1 MTQSIPPAANNYLLF
16 SDVHLGADLVQHT
29 RPWTA
34 SRLSEA
40 HRIDHDLGAMLDHY
54 REQADPERP
63 WRLIIAGDFV
73 DLVGMSISASESAAL
88 RSPLTQDEVAHG
100 LGSAEDRAAFKMRAV
115 AQRHDKLFRRLACFV
130 KAGHSLVFV
139 RGNHDVELYWES
151 AQRAFIDALIDRADL
166 SPQGLDRKL
175 FESRIEFR
183 HWFYYLRGFLYVEHG
198 HQYDATCAYHHW
210 LAPRDP
216 RDPSSIH
223 YSFSDILVRYVVRP
237 TRELSTD
244 GHENKSIF
252 DYLRL
257 GFSMGVRGCA
267 MLGYRFF
274 SAVGRMV
281 ATWRNHVTEH
291 TAHIRAE
298 QEHRMQQI
306 ASVFRL
312 NIDSLRALSK
322 LWAIPVTGTL
332 YAIFRS
338 VFLDGLAAALIS
350 GAIITTLGAFNVL
363 PLAWLPVIMAAVM
376 LGIFIYMKSCRVL
389 EPVAALRRGADKL
402 ADLMPARYVVMG
414 HTHKPVMEP
423 LGAQSTYV
431 NLGNWT
437 ADLSDDHAPPAPC
450 THLVIRHSPSGKPEA
465 ALCTWDMALGVR
477 VLITDAPALAPRPVA
492 ARDSGQPADAPS
504 PVAAR
509 SAVVL
514 PPSV

>member
-54 REQADPERP
+54 REHAEPQLP
-63 WRLIIAGDFV
+63 WKLIIAGDFI
-73 DLVGMSISASESAAL
+73 DLVGMSISASENAAL
-88 RSPLTQDEVAHG
+88 ASPLSEDEVEHG

-115 AQRHDKLFRRLACFV
+115 AHRHDKLFRKLAHFV
-130 KAGHSLVFV
+130 RAGHSLVFV

-151 AQRAFIDALIDRADL
+151 SQRAFIDALLDRADL
-166 SPQGLDRKL
+166 PSEGLDRKL
-175 FESRIEFR
+175 FEARIEFR

-216 RDPSSIH
+216 RDPRRIH

-244 GHENKSIF
+244 GHENNSIF

-257 GFSMGVRGCA
+257 GFSMGIRGCA

-281 ATWRNHVTEH
+281 GTWRNHVTEH
-291 TAHIRAE
+291 TAQIRAE

-306 ASVFRL
+306 AAMFRL
-312 NIDSLRALSK
+312 NIDSLRALEK

-332 YAIFRS
+332 FAIFRS
-338 VFLDGLAAALIS
+338 VFLDGLAAALTS

-363 PLAWLPVIMAAVM
+363 PLAWLPLVMSAVM
-376 LGIFIYMKSCRVL
+376 AGIFIYMKSCRVL

-402 ADLMPARYVVMG
+402 AELMPARYVVMG

-423 LGAQSTYV
+423 LGSQSTYV

-450 THLVIRHSPSGKPEA
+450 THLVIRHGASGKPEA
-465 ALCTWDMALGVR
+465 SLCTWDMALGVR
-477 VLITDAPALAPRPVA
+477 VLSSDAPGTAPLPAALE
-492 ARDSGQPADAPS
+492 SPALSEGPS
-504 PVAAR
+504 TSAAR
-509 SAVVL
+509 SSAVV
-514 PPSV
+514 PPSA